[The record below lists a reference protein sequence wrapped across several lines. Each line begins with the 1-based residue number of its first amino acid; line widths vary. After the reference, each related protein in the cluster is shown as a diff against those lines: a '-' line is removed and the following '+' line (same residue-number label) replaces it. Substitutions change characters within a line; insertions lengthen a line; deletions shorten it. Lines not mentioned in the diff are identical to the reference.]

1 MGGLTGSLLVGVFA
15 SSAIN
20 GVHASLEQF
29 FIQMLGVVV
38 VAGWSFA
45 ASWAILK
52 VISRFGP
59 IRVSREQELEGLD
72 EALHGESAYR
82 L

>member
-1 MGGLTGSLLVGVFA
+1 MFA
-15 SSAIN
+15 SRAIN
-20 GVHASLEQF
+20 TVEAGFEQF
-29 FIQMLGVVV
+29 FLQLLGIAVVG
-38 VAGWSFA
+38 AWSFA

-59 IRVSREQELEGLD
+59 IHVSREQELQGLD